1 MNGQEV
7 SGNPQ
12 DAATPEEHPSG
23 NLLISQADR
32 NNWRG
37 WLAQAR
43 TLPDADGDRIG
54 DILAHHPR
62 ASVLGKGFTLPAY
75 LAQNMDV
82 ANAISDPAEA
92 IFHYLEFGIPE
103 GRSAAPTAWNA
114 EFVTRTTG
122 HRLPPHLSAEQA
134 AAALSELGIPPDELA
149 LREADL
155 WLILGLHGP
164 ALAPIFHHETYLAA
178 LDAAGLDLPAPDRVS
193 CIHHFAQVG
202 LDAGVPA
209 HPDHAFDARY
219 YAATLSE
226 RGVDAPP
233 SPRHWA
239 SAGLRAN
246 VHANAKAQALA
257 CYGLNLPSALPAAS
271 GGHLARF
278 ILRPMEDVA
287 TLDLT
292 DTALRSFVID
302 LARYKRRRG
311 DVGGAEA
318 LLSHVLHICPGD
330 PRASVELADLI
341 HGTRQTPREIAL
353 RQTASPDFDEGENRM
368 RLAKLFFDQG
378 DFDAALT
385 HASTLPPAALGQ
397 VDLCTR
403 AQTLGRDV
411 FEALFRNLR
420 THLSHY
426 SVPTLQDLLARA
438 IALYAPTPDQVARA
452 GVIKRVA
459 ILANDELYQCKLY
472 RADQKADQ
480 LRSQGVQVATF
491 LQSKDVAQL
500 HGQLA
505 QFDAVI
511 FQRTPAFPATAA
523 LMVDAAKQGITTFF
537 DIDDLIFDTG
547 DFPPPLSSYAGQI
560 SAEDHAAMACGVP
573 LFAAA
578 ARLCSVGIA
587 STAPIRAAL
596 APLTQTG
603 TAFTHR
609 NALGLAHYAAMKR
622 PKPATGDRIVLFYGT
637 GTKAHKAEFSTILE
651 PALARVLAARP
662 DRVEIR
668 LMGEFPSLT
677 HLSASDVT
685 IIPPTWDFECYA
697 EELAKADVAL
707 SVLSSSAATD
717 AKSEIKWMEPAMF
730 ATPAVVSPSPVMNAA
745 IDNGLTGLIAP
756 DEEAFVQAL
765 LHLIDDDAAR
775 VSIGHAAKAQVMR
788 DYALPAMG
796 ADLLR
801 QMQATLPATKPKLL
815 VVNVFYPPQSIG
827 GATRVVADNVGHLLT
842 HHADR
847 FEVDILTTLDGE
859 KTAHQLY
866 ATSHSG
872 ARIWSISNDKKL
884 PERALRDPVMDA
896 RINALLDRIAPD
908 IVHVHCVQR
917 LGVGV
922 IDACRQRGIPYVLTL
937 HDGWWISPHQFIID
951 ADGTPSLHD
960 FTMVD
965 APGPVQIARRCIQD
979 AADALAV
986 SEPFARL
993 HRDAGLTN
1001 VRALPNGVS
1010 ALPTR
1015 IKAAAPPGRVRLGL
1029 IGGASRHKGYDI
1041 LRAALTART
1050 FQNLDL
1056 IVSDHA
1062 LPPGAEVHEM
1072 WNTTPVLRIPRHPQ
1086 TQVGHLYGR
1095 FDVLL
1100 APSIWPESFGL
1111 VTREAMALGLW
1122 VVTSDRGA
1130 IGADIIEGVNGHVV
1144 PVEDHRA
1151 LAAVLARIDADP
1163 ARYTHPPENT
1173 QPQRSAAQQGDELVN
1188 LYEKILSGDAPRR

>member
-1 MNGQEV
+1 MDGQEV

-12 DAATPEEHPSG
+12 DAATPVAQPSG
-23 NLLISQADR
+23 HLLTSQADR

-43 TLPDADGDRIG
+43 VCPDPGGDRIA
-54 DILAHHPR
+54 DILAQHPR
-62 ASVLGKGFTLPAY
+62 ASALGQGFTLPAY
-75 LAQNMDV
+75 LAQNTDV

-92 IFHYLEFGIPE
+92 VFHYLEFGIPE

-114 EFVTRTTG
+114 DFVARTTG

-134 AAALSELGIPPDELA
+134 AAALSERGIPPDALA

-178 LDAAGLDLPAPDRVS
+178 LDAAGLDLPAPDRLS

-202 LDAGVPA
+202 LDAGVPT
-209 HPDHAFDARY
+209 HPDHALDARY

-226 RGVDAPP
+226 RGISAPP

-239 SAGLRAN
+239 SVGLRAN

-257 CYGLNLPSALPAAS
+257 CYDLNLPSAISPPS
-271 GGHLARF
+271 GGHLTRF
-278 ILRPMEDVA
+278 ILHPIEGVTA
-287 TLDLT
+287 LDLT

-311 DVGGAEA
+311 DIGGAEA

-353 RQTASPDFDEGENRM
+353 RQTAPPDFDEGENRM
-368 RLAKLFFDQG
+368 RLASLFLDQG
-378 DFDAALT
+378 NFDAALT
-385 HASTLPPAALGQ
+385 HASTLPPAALGH

-403 AQTLGRDV
+403 AKTLGRDV
-411 FEALFRNLR
+411 FEALFRNLKS
-420 THLSHY
+420 HLSHY
-426 SVPTLQDLLARA
+426 SVPDLQDLLTRA
-438 IALYAPTPDQVARA
+438 IALYAPTPDRVARA
-452 GVIKRVA
+452 GAIKRVA
-459 ILANDELYQCKLY
+459 ILANDDLYQCKLY

-480 LRSQGVQVATF
+480 LRSQGVQVSTF

-511 FQRTPAFPATAA
+511 FQRTPAFPPIAA
-523 LMVDAAKQGITTFF
+523 LMVDAAKQGIATFF
-537 DIDDLIFDTG
+537 DIDDLIFDAG
-547 DFPPPLSSYAGQI
+547 AFPPPLATYAGQI
-560 SAEDHAAMACGVP
+560 SAKDHAAMACGVP

-578 ARLCSVGIA
+578 ARLCGVGIA

-596 APLTQTG
+596 APLTQSG

-609 NALGLAHYAAMKR
+609 NALGLAHHAAMKR
-622 PKPATGDRIVLFYGT
+622 PKPAAGDRVVLFYGT
-637 GTKAHKAEFSTILE
+637 GTMAHKAEFSTILE

-662 DRVEIR
+662 DRVEVR

-677 HLSASDVT
+677 HLSPDDVT
-685 IIPPTWDFECYA
+685 LIPPTWDFECYA

-707 SVLSSSAATD
+707 SVLSPSPATD

-730 ATPAVVSPSPVMNAA
+730 AIPAVVSPSPVMNAA
-745 IDNGLTGLIAP
+745 IDNGLTGLIAS
-756 DEEAFVQAL
+756 DEDAFVQAL

-775 VSIGHAAKAQVMR
+775 TSIGHAAKAQVMR
-788 DYALPAMG
+788 DFALPAMG

-801 QMQATLPATKPKLL
+801 QMQTTLPAAKPKLL

-827 GATRVVADNVGHLLT
+827 GATRVVADNVSHILT

-847 FEVDILTTLDGE
+847 FEVDILTTRDGE
-859 KTAHQLY
+859 KTAHQIY

-872 ARIWSISNDKKL
+872 ARIWSISNDRKL

-908 IVHVHCVQR
+908 IVHIHCVQR
-917 LGVGV
+917 LGVGI
-922 IDACRQRGIPYVLTL
+922 IDACRQRDIPYVLSL

-951 ADGTPSLHD
+951 ADGVPSLYD
-960 FTMVD
+960 FSAHD

-979 AADALAV
+979 AAAALAV
-986 SEPFARL
+986 SEPFAQL
-993 HRDAGLTN
+993 HRDAGLPN

-1010 ALPTR
+1010 ALPRREPT
-1015 IKAAAPPGRVRLGL
+1015 AASPGRVRLGL

-1041 LRAALTART
+1041 LRAALTSRA

-1062 LPPGAEVHEM
+1062 LPPGAEVHET
-1072 WNTTPVLRIPRHPQ
+1072 WNNTPVLRIPRHPQ

-1111 VTREAMALGLW
+1111 VTREALALGLW

-1163 ARYTHPPENT
+1163 ARYTGPPESN
-1173 QPQRSAAQQGDELVN
+1173 QPQRTAAQQGDELVA
-1188 LYEKILSGDAPRR
+1188 LYQEILSGHAAKK